1 MQPAVAI
8 VGASNDRSKFGNKS
22 VRAHLR
28 AGYTV
33 YPVHPT
39 ETRIEGLPAYRD
51 LASLPGPVERV
62 SMYVPPRV
70 GVRLLDQIAALAPRE
85 LFLNPGSESPELV
98 ARARELGLEPILA
111 CSILDVGANP
121 AELPDGA

>member
-1 MQPAVAI
+1 MPPVVAI
-8 VGASNDRSKFGNKS
+8 VGANNDRSKYGNKS

-39 ETRIEGLPAYRD
+39 ETQVEGLPAYRD

-62 SMYVPPRV
+62 SMYVPPHV
-70 GVRLLDQIAALAPRE
+70 GIRLLPQIAAIAPRE

-98 ARARELGLEPILA
+98 ARAQELGLEPILA
-111 CSILDVGANP
+111 CSILDVGEDP
-121 AELPDGA
+121 AQLSD

>member
-1 MQPAVAI
+1 MPPAVAV
-8 VGASNDRSKFGNKS
+8 VGANNDRSKYGNKS

-39 ETRIEGLPAYRD
+39 ESLVEGLPAYRD

-62 SMYVPPRV
+62 SMYVPPHI
-70 GVRLLDQIAALAPRE
+70 GIRLLDQVAAVAPRE

-111 CSILDVGANP
+111 CSILDVGEDP
-121 AELPDGA
+121 ARLSD